1 MTLNGTL
8 TLNTVIA
15 KTAKRLY
22 AIRYV
27 VEAHRVMPEDM
38 FKVYTYNIRS
48 V

>member
-27 VEAHRVMPEDM
+27 VEAR
-38 FKVYTYNIRS
+38 RS
-48 V
+48 HARGHVQGIHI